1 MTHLRVNL
9 SEEWFISI
17 DIIAT
22 DNQSVPVWIIF
33 RSENIMKKRTGTM
46 RWTPMDHR
54 LWYVPSVVHNTFE
67 DIVDFNWTKCTS
79 IIDHVIFSLHTF
91 QHL

>member
-17 DIIAT
+17 NIIAT

-33 RSENIMKKRTGTM
+33 RSENIMKNVQVRFGGC
-46 RWTPMDHR
+46 